1 MRRRARPIALRP
13 GKLCGSTDKLE
24 EQMPKL
30 DGKIAV
36 ITGGSSGIGLAT
48 AMVFVQE
55 GARVYITGRRPAEL
69 EAAADLLGPHA
80 RPVQGDVAKPADL
93 DRLYEQIHKE
103 VGRVDVVFANA
114 GGVIPAPLG
123 SLTEEHIDYHLDTHV
138 KGVIWTVQKA
148 LPLMGPGGSI
158 ILSASIVASKGWAN
172 WSVYSASKA
181 AVRNFARTW
190 SSDLRGRGIR
200 VNAVSPGVIPT
211 PAHENASASPE
222 ALNSF
227 LEYAASITPLAR
239 TGTDEEV
246 AKVVAFLASDD
257 SSFIAASEIFV
268 DGGIAQI

>member
-1 MRRRARPIALRP
+1 M
-13 GKLCGSTDKLE
+13 S
-24 EQMPKL
+24 KL

-48 AMVFVQE
+48 AKVFVNE
-55 GARVYITGRRPAEL
+55 GARVYITGRRKAEL
-69 EAAADLLGPHA
+69 DAAAALLGPNVTA
-80 RPVQGDVAKPADL
+80 VQGDVSKPADV
-93 DRLYEQIHKE
+93 DRLYDQIRDD
-103 VGRVDVVFANA
+103 VGRLDIVFANA
-114 GGVIPAPLG
+114 GGVIAAPLG
-123 SLTEEHIDYHLDTHV
+123 ALTEEHIDYHFDTHV

-158 ILSASIVASKGWAN
+158 ILSASIVASKGWAD
-172 WSVYSASKA
+172 WSVYSAAKA
-181 AVRNFARTW
+181 SVRSFARTW
-190 SSDLRGRGIR
+190 SSDLRGQGIR

-222 ALNSF
+222 ALKSF
-227 LEYAASITPLAR
+227 LEYAAGITPLAR

-246 AKVVAFLASDD
+246 AKAVAFLASND

>member
-1 MRRRARPIALRP
+1 
-13 GKLCGSTDKLE
+13 
-24 EQMPKL
+24 MPKL

-36 ITGGSSGIGLAT
+36 ITGGNSGIGLAT
-48 AMVFVQE
+48 AKVFVKE
-55 GARVYITGRRPAEL
+55 GARVYITGRRQAEL
-69 EAAADLLGPHA
+69 DAAVALLGPSA
-80 RPVQGDVAKPADL
+80 KAVQGDVSKPADL
-93 DRLYEQIHKE
+93 DRLYDQIRSE
-103 VGRVDVVFANA
+103 VGRVGVVFANA
-114 GGVIPAPLG
+114 GVVIPIPLG
-123 SLTEEHIDYHLDTHV
+123 SLTEEHIDSHLEVNV

-158 ILSASIVASKGWAN
+158 ILNASIVASKGWAN

-190 SSDLRGRGIR
+190 SSDLRGQGIR
-200 VNAVSPGVIPT
+200 VNAISPGVIPS
-211 PAHENASASPE
+211 PAHENAAASRD

-227 LEYAASITPLAR
+227 MEYAASITALAR

-246 AKVVAFLASDD
+246 AKVAAILASDD